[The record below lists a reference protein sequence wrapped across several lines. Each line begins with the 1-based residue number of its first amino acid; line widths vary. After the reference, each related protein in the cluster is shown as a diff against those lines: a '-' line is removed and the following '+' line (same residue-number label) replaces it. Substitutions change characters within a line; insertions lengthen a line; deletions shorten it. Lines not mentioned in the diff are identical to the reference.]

1 VVLDRFQ
8 PSPVPACQA
17 FAADKIIALPHKTRF
32 SQVAFAV
39 FAVFAVFAAFATLV
53 DQQRF
58 QQTQGAFPAPI
69 THNLHMRAI
78 L

>member
-8 PSPVPACQA
+8 PSPASACQA

-32 SQVAFAV
+32 SQVASTAV
-39 FAVFAVFAAFATLV
+39 VAVATLV

-69 THNLHMRAI
+69 THNLHMRAN